1 MNRLPLYIVE
11 EIQALNKAGLAFDSI
26 VNHVRLKYP
35 IELNSWRDT
44 DLEEEVR
51 LLMAAVKPAPSRSF
65 SR

>member
-11 EIQALNKAGLAFDSI
+11 EIQTLHKAGLAFDSI
-26 VNHVRLKYP
+26 INHIRLKYP
-35 IELNSWRDT
+35 IELDSWRDT

-51 LLMAAVKPAPSRSF
+51 LLMVAAKPAPSRSF